1 MHILAYVYHW
11 ERDTIWELSSRE
23 RRMWVNM
30 IMTQKQLESDSI
42 KGTTNKIPKP
52 KSRI

>member
-11 ERDTIWELSSRE
+11 ERDTVWNLSSRE

-30 IMTQKQLESDSI
+30 IMTQKKMESDSV
-42 KGTTNKIPKP
+42 KSKSPKIPKP
-52 KSRI
+52 TRRM